1 MLSRG
6 QSGIFLFYFDLVQ
19 IQKDLF
25 FQTLFRPILFLTIT
39 YTMYALYSLYI
50 LARYL
55 MLFIYIYI
63 FIPFI
68 DYILAIIVKMR
79 IYRDEHVENQHPQSV
94 NYDLKWKFLFRIN
107 LPTWPSSWTL
117 CAKTLKK
124 INMKKE
130 KSTRR
135 RKTVFIN
142 F

>member
-63 FIPFI
+63 YIFIPFI

-94 NYDLKWKFLFRIN
+94 NYDLK
-107 LPTWPSSWTL
+107 
-117 CAKTLKK
+117 
-124 INMKKE
+124 
-130 KSTRR
+130 
-135 RKTVFIN
+135 
-142 F
+142 